1 MKKLIIICALI
12 VSNASIGQN
21 NLSTNSVLS
30 KANFNYGYLVD
41 YSNSST
47 NNWSSTFSFYLTNH
61 QFEFGNRTG
70 IARLF
75 ENSIGLYNCGYVGYN
90 LIEPISVSLSIGE
103 YMPFQSTSF
112 ILVNSIDISIDLG
125 QKTEFL
131 ISSMTDMNN
140 GSSAICAGISYIIK

>member
-90 LIEPISVSLSIGE
+90 LIEPISVSLPID
-103 YMPFQSTSF
+103 TSPLEL
-112 ILVNSIDISIDLG
+112 ILNFSVLSVVIVKVLVEGNPNFETSPGGAECEI
-125 QKTEFL
+125 
-131 ISSMTDMNN
+131 
-140 GSSAICAGISYIIK
+140 